1 MHPKSPKLDFPSR
14 ATLIRKDTTMD
25 LLAFAKSIADRVE
38 AQSGRA
44 KVPVAVSVI
53 DIHGNILLQHRMSG
67 APVFSIE
74 ISERKAYTSALVG
87 LRTADLSPLVQPGKD
102 LFPLMGLSGGRY
114 CSMGGGAPLT
124 SEGQL
129 VAGVGVSGGTVE
141 QDVAILEA
149 ALREPA
155 AARKTDMKLEVVV
168 IPVADAD
175 RAKRF
180 YLDLGWRLDIDYATG
195 DNYRVIQFTPPGSAC
210 SVIFGKNVTKAAPG
224 SARGLHLIVSDI
236 QAAREDLLRRGVEVG
251 EPFHDAGGI
260 FHHAGAEDLMSGP
273 NPQRKSYASFASF
286 SDPDGNAW
294 VFQEVTAR
302 LTGHIDDGD
311 TSFTPELTNV
321 VRRAEADKRRSDTT
335 EEWVDSA
342 AAKSVRA
349 VGGGRA

>member
-1 MHPKSPKLDFPSR
+1 
-14 ATLIRKDTTMD
+14 MD

-53 DIHGNILLQHRMSG
+53 DTHGNILLQHRMSG
-67 APVFSIE
+67 ARVFSIE

-155 AARKTDMKLEVVV
+155 AALKTDMKLEVVV

-195 DNYRVIQFTPPGSAC
+195 DNYRVIQFTPPGSGC
-210 SVIFGKNVTKAAPG
+210 SIMFGKNVSKAAPG
-224 SARGLHLIVSDI
+224 SVKGLHLIISDI
-236 QAAREDLLRRGVEVG
+236 QATREDLVRRGIAVSEL
-251 EPFHDAGGI
+251 FHDTGGI
-260 FHHAGAEDLMSGP
+260 FHHAEGESLVVGP

-286 SDPDGNAW
+286 SDPDGNGW
-294 VFQEVTAR
+294 VLQEITAR
-302 LTGHIDDGD
+302 LTGHIADGE
-311 TSFTPELTNV
+311 TSFTRELTSV
-321 VRRAEADKRRSDTT
+321 VRH
-335 EEWVDSA
+335 A
-342 AAKSVRA
+342 AAGNGA
-349 VGGGRA
+349 IP